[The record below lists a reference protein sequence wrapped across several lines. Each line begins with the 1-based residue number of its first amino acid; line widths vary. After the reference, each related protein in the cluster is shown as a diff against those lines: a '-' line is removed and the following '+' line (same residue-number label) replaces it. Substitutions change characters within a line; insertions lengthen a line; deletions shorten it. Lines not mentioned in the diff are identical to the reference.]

1 VTNVSAIEIRAFTDA
16 DVEPIRAI
24 IERASTDGELIG
36 FHRSEVRSWLESVP
50 KDGPKTWVAE
60 LDGTV
65 IGFLSAGADGVIVSP
80 EHRRRGAGRALVQA
94 AVAHR
99 PDLELS
105 QWSGSP
111 ETAAFLESVGFR
123 FDHRLARLVR
133 TGAELPPEAVIPA
146 GFAAIQYQ
154 HDAFDAYFSL
164 LNTSFADHPTPLHLD
179 EARVRSVHNRPDF
192 NPARIRL
199 IAIDG
204 DPHRPVA
211 FVRLQV
217 NETET
222 GAKRGTIALIGV
234 LPEYR
239 GRGFARQL
247 LRWGVRTF
255 IESGIDEIELEVVTI
270 NDRALPLY
278 TSEGFAP
285 VQSWPYWVWT
295 GHQSS

>member
-1 VTNVSAIEIRAFTDA
+1 MSAIEIRAFTDA
-16 DVEPIRAI
+16 DAEPIRAI
-24 IERASTDGELIG
+24 IERAFSDGELVG
-36 FHRSEVRSWLESVP
+36 FHRSEVRQWQESVP
-50 KDGPKTWVAE
+50 QDGPKTWVAV
-60 LDGTV
+60 LDETV

-80 EHRRRGAGRALVQA
+80 EYRRRGAGRALVQA
-94 AVAHR
+94 TLAHR

-123 FDHRLARLVR
+123 FDYRMAQLVR
-133 TGAELPPEAVIPA
+133 TGSELPSEMETPA
-146 GFAAIQYQ
+146 GFAAIEYQ
-154 HDAFDAYFSL
+154 HHAFDAYFSL

-179 EARVRSVHNRPDF
+179 EERVRAVHDRPDF

-211 FVRLQV
+211 FVRLRTH
-217 NETET
+217 ETVT
-222 GAKRGTIALIGV
+222 GAQRGGIALIGV

-270 NDRALPLY
+270 NERALPLY
-278 TSEGFAP
+278 TSEGFEP

-295 GHQSS
+295 GRQSS